1 MVTRSNLRKQKLR
14 MLRLVHYPF
23 SAQSRF
29 VRLCLAEYGEEASF
43 TEAKPWE
50 RREALLQI
58 NPAGTIPILI
68 DNDGPAICG
77 HDVIAEYLD
86 ETRGPM
92 RREHRLMPESPIER
106 SEIRRLI
113 HWFLIKMEAEAT
125 NYIVHE
131 KLHKLEISANN
142 SAPDSKV
149 IRAARANIRPH
160 LKYISY
166 LASTRNY
173 LGGLR
178 LSYADLAAA
187 AAISVLDY
195 TGDVPWEEEEA
206 AKIWYARVKSRPAF
220 RTLLN
225 ERLRG
230 LPPVSHYADLDF

>member
-1 MVTRSNLRKQKLR
+1 
-14 MLRLVHYPF
+14 MLKLVHYPF

-29 VRLCLAEYGEEASF
+29 IRLCLAEYGIEATF

-50 RREALLQI
+50 RSEALLQI

-68 DNDGPAICG
+68 DGEGPAICG
-77 HDVIAEYLD
+77 HEVIAEYLD

-92 RREHRLMPESPIER
+92 KRENRLMPENPIER

-131 KLHKLEISANN
+131 KLHKLEISANDN
-142 SAPDSKV
+142 APDSQI
-149 IRAARANIRPH
+149 IRAAKANIGPH

-187 AAISVLDY
+187 ATISVLDY
-195 TGDVPWEEEEA
+195 TGDVPWKQEEA
-206 AKIWYARVKSRPAF
+206 AKTWYARVKSRPSF
-220 RTLLN
+220 RALLS

-230 LPPVSHYADLDF
+230 LPPASHYADLDF

>member
-1 MVTRSNLRKQKLR
+1 

-29 VRLCLAEYGEEASF
+29 IRLCLTEYGETVEL

-50 RREALLQI
+50 RRQALLQI
-58 NPAGTIPILI
+58 NPSGVVPILVE
-68 DNDGPAICG
+68 NGGPAICG

-86 ETRGPM
+86 ETRGPLQ
-92 RREHRLMPESPIER
+92 RERRLMPENPNER
-106 SEIRRLI
+106 AEIRRLV
-113 HWFLIKMEAEAT
+113 HWFLIKMEEEAT
-125 NYIVHE
+125 GYLCHE
-131 KLHKLEISANN
+131 KVHKLDMGSNGG
-142 SAPDSKV
+142 APDSKV
-149 IRAARANIRPH
+149 IRVARTNVRPH

-187 AAISVLDY
+187 AAISVIDY

-206 AKIWYARVKSRPAF
+206 AKAWYGRLKSRPSF
-220 RTLLN
+220 RPILA
-225 ERLRG
+225 ERVRG
-230 LPPVSHYADLDF
+230 LPPSGHYTDLDF

>member
-1 MVTRSNLRKQKLR
+1 

-29 VRLCLAEYGEEASF
+29 IRLCLAEYGEEVSL

-50 RREALLQI
+50 RRDALLQI

-68 DNDGPAICG
+68 DGEGPAICG
-77 HDVIAEYLD
+77 HEVIAEYLD

-92 RREHRLMPESPIER
+92 KRENRLMPESPTER
-106 SEIRRLI
+106 AEIRRLI
-113 HWFLIKMEAEAT
+113 NWFMTKMEAEAT

-131 KLHKLEISANN
+131 KLHKIEIHSDD

-149 IRAARANIRPH
+149 IRAARANILPH

-195 TGDVPWEEEEA
+195 TGDVPWEKEEA
-206 AKIWYARVKSRPAF
+206 AKTWYARVKSRPSF
-220 RTLLN
+220 RTLLA

-230 LPPVSHYADLDF
+230 LPPVSHYSDLDF

>member
-1 MVTRSNLRKQKLR
+1 

-29 VRLCLAEYGEEASF
+29 IRLCLAEYGEETVL

-68 DNDGPAICG
+68 DGEGPAICG

-92 RREHRLMPESPIER
+92 KRENRLMPENPVER
-106 SEIRRLI
+106 AEIRRLL

-125 NYIVHE
+125 NYLVHE
-131 KLHKLEISANN
+131 KLHKIEMHSNN
-142 SAPDSKV
+142 SAPDSMV
-149 IRAARANIRPH
+149 IRAARANVRPH
-160 LKYISY
+160 LQYIGY

-173 LGGLR
+173 LGGPR

-195 TGDVPWEEEEA
+195 TGDVPWEQEEA
-206 AKIWYARVKSRPAF
+206 AKTWYARVKSRPSF
-220 RTLLN
+220 RALLS

-230 LPPVSHYADLDF
+230 LPPVPHYADLDF

>member
-1 MVTRSNLRKQKLR
+1 

-29 VRLCLAEYGEEASF
+29 IRLCLAEYGEESLL

-50 RREALLQI
+50 RSEALLQI
-58 NPAGTIPILI
+58 NPAGTLPIMI
-68 DNDGPAICG
+68 DNEGPALCG
-77 HDVIAEYLD
+77 HDVIAEYID
-86 ETRGPM
+86 ETRGAM
-92 RREHRLMPESPIER
+92 KREHRLMPENPNER
-106 SEIRRLI
+106 AEIRRLI
-113 HWFLIKMEAEAT
+113 HWFLVKMEAEAT
-125 NYIVHE
+125 HFIVHE
-131 KLHKLEISANN
+131 KMHKLDMNINDR
-142 SAPDSKV
+142 APDSQV

-195 TGDVPWEEEEA
+195 TGDVPWEAEEA
-206 AKIWYARVKSRPAF
+206 AKTWYMRVKSRPSF
-220 RTLLN
+220 RILLS
-225 ERLRG
+225 ERLGG
-230 LPPVSHYADLDF
+230 LPPVPHYSDLDF